1 MGDAQHRHDI
11 SDNAWCTSQQKLDT
25 RTQKIG
31 HESRVSKDA
40 ILDRTLKNDVVEAPT
55 AKNSSAIVE
64 CLAVWRVALFK
75 KFCKRDF
82 CDEVRDFKI
91 PEPEAVAS

>member
-1 MGDAQHRHDI
+1 MV
-11 SDNAWCTSQQKLDT
+11 NAALQ
-25 RTQKIG
+25 
-31 HESRVSKDA
+31 E
-40 ILDRTLKNDVVEAPT
+40 
-55 AKNSSAIVE
+55 SSAIVE
-64 CLAVWRVALFK
+64 KPDAGKELKSDVEKTSSVIRSRNARMKRGTERNWGALFK

>member
-1 MGDAQHRHDI
+1 MQRF
-11 SDNAWCTSQQKLDT
+11 QK
-25 RTQKIG
+25 RTGFEFHQELRSFNG
-31 HESRVSKDA
+31 A
-40 ILDRTLKNDVVEAPT
+40 
-55 AKNSSAIVE
+55 
-64 CLAVWRVALFK
+64 ALFK

>member
-1 MGDAQHRHDI
+1 MERE
-11 SDNAWCTSQQKLDT
+11 
-25 RTQKIG
+25 R
-31 HESRVSKDA
+31 SRRSCAK
-40 ILDRTLKNDVVEAPT
+40 T
-55 AKNSSAIVE
+55 AG
-64 CLAVWRVALFK
+64 ALFK

>member
-1 MGDAQHRHDI
+1 MAAVRCFEIDFLLCG
-11 SDNAWCTSQQKLDT
+11 SFVVNESSYKL
-25 RTQKIG
+25 RR
-31 HESRVSKDA
+31 ES
-40 ILDRTLKNDVVEAPT
+40 L
-55 AKNSSAIVE
+55 
-64 CLAVWRVALFK
+64 ALFK

>member
-1 MGDAQHRHDI
+1 MSKRLTDLIEHSFFQ
-11 SDNAWCTSQQKLDT
+11 SYLDEDCAEEYE
-25 RTQKIG
+25 K
-31 HESRVSKDA
+31 ESRKALSEFPHDFA
-40 ILDRTLKNDVVEAPT
+40 
-55 AKNSSAIVE
+55 
-64 CLAVWRVALFK
+64 ALFK

>member
-1 MGDAQHRHDI
+1 MTFNVFEMGTEEAVYNAFQVL
-11 SDNAWCTSQQKLDT
+11 SDGGVIIEPVGS
-25 RTQKIG
+25 
-31 HESRVSKDA
+31 
-40 ILDRTLKNDVVEAPT
+40 
-55 AKNSSAIVE
+55 
-64 CLAVWRVALFK
+64 ALFK